1 MKLYEIRDDLLET
14 LDLLT
19 EIGEDEL
26 ATENCMEMFQFLKEE
41 LKKKGDG
48 ILKYIRNLESEKQQ
62 VAEEVDRLE
71 QIKKKKEGKLAF
83 LKKYLVNIML
93 ELEEKKIETDI
104 GSYGIRK
111 SSRVE
116 VTDIEKLPLD
126 FVKTKEEKVVD
137 KVALGKYLKTAL
149 VEGAKLV
156 EHYSF
161 QIK

>member
-14 LDLLT
+14 LEILT
-19 EIGEDEL
+19 ETGENEL

-48 ILKYIRNLESEKQQ
+48 VLKYIRNLESEKQQ
-62 VAEEVDRLE
+62 IEEEVNRLE
-71 QIKKKKEGKLAF
+71 QIKKKKKNKLSF

-116 VTDIEKLPLD
+116 VTDIEKLPPD
-126 FVKTKEEKVVD
+126 FVKIKEERVVD
-137 KVALGKYLKTAL
+137 KVALAKYLKTDL
-149 VEGAKLV
+149 LEGAKLV

-161 QIK
+161 QMR